1 MFLEEEFQL
10 IRREERKAMEV
21 TIEIPQK
28 TSLQED
34 SLMDTKVSGW
44 KFIETEYITVI
55 SKYLLQKHIFIMN
68 GKVITLY

>member
-34 SLMDTKVSGW
+34 SLMDTKVSG
-44 KFIETEYITVI
+44 
-55 SKYLLQKHIFIMN
+55 
-68 GKVITLY
+68 